1 MHETHAILFDVDGT
15 LLDSTPAFLEITRR
29 ACRSL
34 GWPEPQDDLMR
45 QVMTLRRQPAEI
57 LFPDGFPD
65 PAMDPES
72 VRRELSGAA
81 MAVWEEVFEAIA
93 HPFSDSIETLRA
105 LHAAGYRLGVV
116 TDSNHQVVR
125 RITRQHGCPPLAVVV
140 TREEAG
146 VQKPD
151 PTGIRL
157 AVEQLGLAPDAV
169 LYIGDNPIDIEAA
182 HGAGVRVL
190 GITTGPSLR
199 EDFAP
204 FAPHGVIDALAEL
217 PALVRLAP
225 PVVTGQ
231 LTRGLG
237 EAGAFL
243 RIDWVR
249 EQIEAALGG
258 PFHAGTLNLECS
270 PAAAAVVARQRDVA
284 TLRRYRIEPQGDFCA
299 AWCHAVELSHG
310 ELASPGLL
318 LWPEVPDYPA
328 TKLELI
334 LPQRLEAPWPL
345 AEGTSFRLRYRAL

>member
-29 ACRSL
+29 ACRDL
-34 GWPEPQDDLMR
+34 GWPQPQDDLMR
-45 QVMTLRRQPAEI
+45 QVMTLRRSPAEI
-57 LFPDGFPD
+57 LFPDGE
-65 PAMDPES
+65 MDSET
-72 VRRELSGAA
+72 VQRELSAAA
-81 MAVWEEVFEAIA
+81 MAVWTEIFERIA
-93 HPFSDSIETLRA
+93 HPFPDSIETLRA
-105 LHAAGYRLGVV
+105 LHTAGYRLGVV
-116 TDSNHQVVR
+116 TDSNHQVVQ
-125 RITRQHGCPPLAVVV
+125 RITGQPGCPPLDVVI
-140 TREEAG
+140 TRDEAG
-146 VQKPD
+146 ARKPD
-151 PTGIRL
+151 PAGIRL
-157 AVEQLGLAPDAV
+157 AVTQLGLAPEAV

-190 GITTGPSLR
+190 GVTTGPSLR

-225 PVVTGQ
+225 PMVTGR
-231 LTRGLG
+231 LARGRG
-237 EAGAFL
+237 EAGSFL

-270 PAAAAVVARQRDVA
+270 PAAAAVVARQRDAA
-284 TLRRYRIEPQGDFCA
+284 TLERYRIEPQGDFCA
-299 AWCHAVELSHG
+299 AWCHTVELSHG

-318 LWPEVPDYPA
+318 LWPEVPDYPQ

-345 AEGTSFRLRYRAL
+345 EEGTSFRLRYRAL